1 MIYNNAGISGLTG
14 PDSHESP
21 DILQRLDM
29 YRGYPSEKL
38 GPIASNGDLAAV
50 SVLADRKDQERRQ
63 KKMQLKTQQPL
74 L

>member
-1 MIYNNAGISGLTG
+1 MAYNNAGISGLTG

-38 GPIASNGDLAAV
+38 WPIASNGDLAAV
-50 SVLADRKDQERRQ
+50 SVLAA
-63 KKMQLKTQQPL
+63 LS
-74 L
+74 